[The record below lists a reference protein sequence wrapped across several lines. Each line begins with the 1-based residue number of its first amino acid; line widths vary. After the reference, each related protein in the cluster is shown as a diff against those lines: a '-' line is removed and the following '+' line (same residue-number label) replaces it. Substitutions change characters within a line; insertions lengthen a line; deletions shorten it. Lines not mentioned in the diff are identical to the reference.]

1 MVSKAMVKDT
11 IEDIFLLAH
20 IEITP
25 TTTNKDIEGYVKI
38 MAELAEELNR
48 DDYFSSDLAYDILV
62 QVRDLL
68 REGYNENYVWHIV
81 MGRYEEWEELR
92 WS

>member
-1 MVSKAMVKDT
+1 MICKEILKDT
-11 IEDIFLLAH
+11 IEDIFLLSRC
-20 IEITP
+20 EITP
-25 TTTNKDIEGYVKI
+25 TTTNRDIEIYAKT
-38 MAELAEELNR
+38 MADLAEEFNR
-48 DDYFSSDLAYDILV
+48 EDYFSSDLAYDMLV

-68 REGYNENYVWHIV
+68 REGCNENYVWHIV